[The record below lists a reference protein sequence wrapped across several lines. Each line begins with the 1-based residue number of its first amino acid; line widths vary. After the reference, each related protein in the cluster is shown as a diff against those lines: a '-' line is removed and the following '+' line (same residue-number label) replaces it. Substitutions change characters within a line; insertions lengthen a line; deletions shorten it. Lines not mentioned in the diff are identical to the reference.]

1 MEGVR
6 VSVKE
11 IIYLTFWVCLLYQ
24 LVLLLLIQCPDL
36 NPGPDS
42 YSLYGLGKLLNF
54 FEALLLLRNGYDDGT
69 YLNRQL

>member
-1 MEGVR
+1 M
-6 VSVKE
+6 
-11 IIYLTFWVCLLYQ
+11 
-24 LVLLLLIQCPDL
+24 LLLIQCPDL